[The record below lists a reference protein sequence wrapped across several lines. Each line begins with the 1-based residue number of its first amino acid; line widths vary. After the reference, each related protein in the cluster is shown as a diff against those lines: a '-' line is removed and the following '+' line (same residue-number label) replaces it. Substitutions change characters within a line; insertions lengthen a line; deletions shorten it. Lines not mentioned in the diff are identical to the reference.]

1 MSLRHGRTYHAIP
14 GPSVVPDRV
23 LQAMHRAAPNIYE
36 GALLEMTETLI
47 PDLKRL
53 AQTETGHVAIY
64 IGNGHAG
71 WEASNANLFNRGDR
85 VLLLATGRFGHG
97 WAASLQGMGVEVDMV
112 DFGRH
117 SPADPAVLAERLA
130 TDRGHA
136 YRAVVCTHV
145 DTASTARSDI
155 PALRAALDATGHP
168 ALLMVDGIASVGC
181 DEMRM
186 DAWGV
191 DVLVAASQ
199 KGVMVP
205 PGLAFVWFSEK
216 ARAAGRDAT
225 LRTPYWN
232 WEPRIA
238 PEFYYQYF
246 CGTAPTHHL
255 FGLREAL
262 DMLIH
267 EEGLEAAWER
277 HARLARA
284 VWAAAEAW
292 GRGGAMALNVA
303 EPAAR
308 AHAVTALRLDAPDGT
323 RLRKWCDEQG
333 GVTLGIGLG
342 MAEPGEA
349 AWHGF
354 FRLAHMGHVNAHMT
368 LGALAVMDAGLKVL
382 DIPHGH
388 GALDAASAALTTPL
402 AKVSSATAHPPQP
415 AWVDPGLA
423 TTA

>member
-14 GPSVVPDRV
+14 GPTVVPDRV

-53 AQTETGHVAIY
+53 AQTEAGHVAIY
-64 IGNGHAG
+64 IGNGHAA
-71 WEASNANLFNRGDR
+71 WEAANANLFNRGDR

-97 WAASLQGMGVEVDMV
+97 WATSLQGMGVDVEILDY
-112 DFGRH
+112 GR
-117 SPADPAVLAERLA
+117 SAPADPAHVAETLAA
-130 TDRGHA
+130 DRAHA

-145 DTASTARSDI
+145 DTSSSARSDI
-155 PALRAALDATGHP
+155 PALRAAMDAAGHP
-168 ALLMVDGIASVGC
+168 ALLLVDGIASVGC

-191 DVLVAASQ
+191 DVLIAASQ

-205 PGLAFVWFSEK
+205 PGLSFVWFSEK
-216 ARAAGRDAT
+216 ARAAGRTAT

-232 WEPRIA
+232 WEPRVA
-238 PEFYYQYF
+238 PDYYFQYF

-255 FGLREAL
+255 YGLREAL

-267 EEGLEAAWER
+267 EEGVEAAWER

-284 VWAAAEAW
+284 VWAAAEVW
-292 GRGGAMALNVA
+292 GQGGAMALNIA

-323 RLRKWCDEQG
+323 RLRQWCDHEA

-342 MAEPGEA
+342 MAEPDDP
-349 AWHGF
+349 AWHAY

-368 LGALAVMDAGLKVL
+368 LGALAVMDAGLKAL
-382 DIPHGH
+382 EIPHGS
-388 GALDAASAALTTPL
+388 GAVEAATAALTAPL
-402 AKVSSATAHPPQP
+402 PPVRSASMPPAALERPDLAATA
-415 AWVDPGLA
+415 
-423 TTA
+423 

>member
-14 GPSVVPDRV
+14 GPTVVPDRV

-36 GALLEMTETLI
+36 GALIEMTETLI

-53 AQTETGHVAIY
+53 AQTDAGHVAIY
-64 IGNGHAG
+64 IGNGHAA
-71 WEASNANLFNRGDR
+71 WEAANANVFSRGDR

-97 WAASLQGMGVEVDMV
+97 WATGLRGMGVEVDLV
-112 DFGRH
+112 EFGRH
-117 SPADPAVLAERLA
+117 APADPAVLAARLEA
-130 TDRGHA
+130 DRSHS
-136 YRAVVCTHV
+136 YRAVLCTHV
-145 DTASTARSDI
+145 DTSSTARSDI
-155 PALRAALDATGHP
+155 PALRAAIDAAGHP

-205 PGLAFVWFSEK
+205 PGLSFLWFSDK
-216 ARAAGRDAT
+216 AREAARRAD
-225 LRTPYWN
+225 LRTPYWA

-238 PEFYYQYF
+238 PDYYFQYF

-255 FGLREAL
+255 YGLREAL

-267 EEGLEAAWER
+267 EEGLEAAWDR

-292 GRGGAMALNVA
+292 GQEGAMALNIA
-303 EPAAR
+303 DPGAR

-323 RLRKWCDEQG
+323 RLRKWCDEEA

-342 MAEPGEA
+342 MAEPDDP

-354 FRLAHMGHVNAHMT
+354 FRLGHMGHVNAHMT
-368 LGALAVMDAGLKVL
+368 LGALAVMDAGLKAL
-382 DIPHGH
+382 GIPHGA
-388 GALDAASAALTTPL
+388 GAVEA
-402 AKVSSATAHPPQP
+402 ATASLTAPLQAATPFQP
-415 AWVDPGLA
+415 LLEEPAAPGLA
-423 TTA
+423 ATA